1 MTFNLTYYHV
11 ASDVPENKSEIAV
24 VIDVLRATT
33 TIAWALKNGADS
45 IEVFADLD
53 LLREKAMNWNPEK
66 RVMLAERGG
75 KKIDG
80 FDLGNSPLTVTK
92 EIVEGKRLFMSTT
105 NGTKA
110 FQKVENSQFLFSMAL
125 TNRKAVSYTHLT
137 LPTSHLV

>member
-1 MTFNLTYYHV
+1 MSLNFNLTYYHV
-11 ASDVPENKSEIAV
+11 ASDVPENKSEVAV

-53 LLREKAMNWNPEK
+53 LLREKAFKWNPQK

-80 FDLGNSPLTVTK
+80 FDLGN
-92 EIVEGKRLFMSTT
+92 
-105 NGTKA
+105 
-110 FQKVENSQFLFSMAL
+110 
-125 TNRKAVSYTHLT
+125 
-137 LPTSHLV
+137 

>member
-1 MTFNLTYYHV
+1 MNFNLSYYHV
-11 ASDVPENKSEIAV
+11 ASDVPENKLEIAV

-53 LLREKAMNWNPEK
+53 LLKEKALKWTPEK
-66 RVMLAERGG
+66 RIMLAERGG

-92 EIVEGKRLFMSTT
+92 NIVEGKRLFMSTT
-105 NGTKA
+105 KGYKSYENGCCSKIKACSRKNGT
-110 FQKVENSQFLFSMAL
+110 S
-125 TNRKAVSYTHLT
+125 
-137 LPTSHLV
+137 

>member
-53 LLREKAMNWNPEK
+53 LLRENMTKSYPWFREK
-66 RVMLAERGG
+66 LIAESL
-75 KKIDG
+75 KKWC
-80 FDLGNSPLTVTK
+80 LEYVT
-92 EIVEGKRLFMSTT
+92 IFT
-105 NGTKA
+105 
-110 FQKVENSQFLFSMAL
+110 
-125 TNRKAVSYTHLT
+125 
-137 LPTSHLV
+137 